1 MTTIGR
7 YELRGELGQGGMA
20 TVYRA
25 YDAMLN
31 REVALKV
38 MAAHLTQDPSFYRRF
53 EREAKAIATL
63 EHPNIVPVYDYG
75 LTENGQ
81 PYLVM
86 RMLRG
91 TLYDRLAA
99 GSMTRQQLL
108 SALAQVASALDYAHG
123 RQVVHRDMKSVNILF
138 DEKANAYVSDFG
150 IAKVVDATT
159 NLTGN
164 AFMGTPAYMSPEQFT
179 GGTLD
184 GRSDQYSL
192 AVVAFEALS
201 GRVPFAAET
210 IHGLMYQHVHEP
222 PPDIHTIDKSLPP
235 GVSATLRRALAK
247 RPEDRFATVS
257 DFIEALRLTATPGAA
272 AAQTQQLQSYYDS
285 GRYAYEHD
293 DWPAAADFLGRVV
306 AADAGYRDAN
316 QLYKTAVMRTQAGA
330 PPAVAA
336 PQPPIVREAGSP
348 VAAPAPAGKSRLPLL
363 LGLLALLIIGGA
375 AAFFFLRPDAAP
387 EATPVAVVAPTEV
400 ATEAPTATPAPT
412 DTPLPTELPPIA
424 GAARVVE
431 AGAASYRVDGGSAQP
446 LPNDTALPLE
456 LNRTVNVA
464 VGEGRLQL
472 VLPDGTRLY
481 LDEGAEISLTADRA
495 GVPFV
500 TVEEGRV
507 LAWSHTDGLQLTSAL
522 DGRATLLGSGVM
534 GVNMLPGRLSFEVA
548 CLEGSCDVSGAEDT
562 AALRLR
568 NGQQSVIGGDGFA
581 APPSRLDRAAYVALA
596 PDVLGEAN
604 VVAETAVTEEAT
616 PAPTETAAPTET
628 PTAAPTDT
636 PAPTARPTTS
646 GSGPQNTT
654 PLGPGALDFE
664 AFGNWVRGDQDNGTF
679 TRSTAQTHG
688 GAASAELAYDFGTAG
703 NDFVV
708 FQQEHAISGEPNV
721 LRLWVYGDGSGH
733 YLNAWIIDA
742 NNQTWQV
749 PFGRVTHTGWK
760 QMEARIDVD
769 QDWPWTQI
777 SGPDNG
783 QVDYPIRF
791 RAFVLDDLSNDYVGK
806 GKIYLDDLTVGTGVA
821 GAQPTTAPGATVP
834 PGATTAPGATVSPDA
849 TATAPT
855 GQVGAILFTAA
866 GTLYT
871 VDPGGTP
878 ISLGPATAD
887 TCSATASAGGV
898 SYDLAPLGSGCA
910 VIGDGLSLCAS
921 PNGAYEV
928 LVSPAPAGT
937 TDRPI
942 SIRPAGSAESNFIVQ
957 TGLNGGQGI
966 AWSPNSSSFLFTS
979 GGDIV
984 QGFANGS
991 YQTIVRGQPA
1001 LQCPRW
1007 VR

>member
-53 EREAKAIATL
+53 EREAKAIAAL
-63 EHPNIVPVYDYG
+63 EHPSIVPVYDYG
-75 LTENGQ
+75 QTDKGQ

-91 TLYDRLAA
+91 GTLYDRLAA
-99 GSMTRQQLL
+99 GGMTRQQLL

-123 RQVVHRDMKSVNILF
+123 RHVVHRDMKSVHILF
-138 DEKANAYVSDFG
+138 DEKGNAYVSDFG
-150 IAKVVDATT
+150 IATVRDTT
-159 NLTGN
+159 TSDLTGTN
-164 AFMGTPAYMSPEQFT
+164 VLGTPAYMSPEQFT
-179 GGTLD
+179 GGALD

-201 GRVPFAAET
+201 GRVPFVAET

-222 PPDIHTIDKSLPP
+222 PPDIHTIDKSLPS
-235 GVSATLRRALAK
+235 GVSAALRRALAK

-257 DFIEALRLTATPGAA
+257 DFTEALRLAATPGAA

-285 GRYAYEHD
+285 GRRAYEQG
-293 DWPAAADFLGRVV
+293 DWPTAVDFLGRVV

-316 QLYKTAVMRTQAGA
+316 QLYKTAVMRTQAVA
-330 PPAVAA
+330 PPTAAA
-336 PQPPIVREAGSP
+336 PQPPIVREAGGP

-375 AAFFFLRPDAAP
+375 AAFFFLRPDATP
-387 EATPVAVVAPTEV
+387 EATPVVVVAPTEV

-431 AGAASYRVDGGSAQP
+431 VGAASYRVDGGAAQP

-495 GVPFV
+495 GVPLV

-507 LAWSHTDGLQLTSAL
+507 LAWSHTDGIELTSAL

-534 GVNMLPGRLSFEVA
+534 GVNMLPGRLSFEVT

-568 NGQQSVIGGDGFA
+568 NGQQSLIGGDGFA
-581 APPSRLDRAAYVALA
+581 APPARADRAPYVALA
-596 PDVLGEAN
+596 PDVLGESE
-604 VVAETAVTEEAT
+604 VVAQAGVTEEAT
-616 PAPTETAAPTET
+616 LAPTETATPTEAPTVAPTAT
-628 PTAAPTDT
+628 PT
-636 PAPTARPTTS
+636 PTARPNTN
-646 GSGPQNTT
+646 GVGPQNTT
-654 PLGPGALDFE
+654 VLGPGALDFE
-664 AFGNWVRGDQDNGTF
+664 TFGRWVRGDQDNGTF

-688 GAASAELAYDFGTAG
+688 GAASAELAYDFGTAD

-708 FQQEHAISGEPNV
+708 FQEEHAISGEPNV
-721 LRLWVYGDGSGH
+721 LRLWVFGDGSGH
-733 YLNAWIIDA
+733 YLNAWITDA

-760 QMEARIDVD
+760 QMEGRINVD
-769 QDWPWTQI
+769 QAWPWTHI

-791 RAFVLDDLSNDYVGK
+791 RAFVLDDRSNDYIGQ
-806 GKIYLDDLTVGTGVA
+806 GKIYLDDLTVGTGTA
-821 GAQPTTAPGATVP
+821 GAQPTTAPGAT
-834 PGATTAPGATVSPDA
+834 AAPGATV
-849 TATAPT
+849 TAPT
-855 GQVGAILFTAA
+855 GQIGAILFTAG

-871 VDPGGTP
+871 VDPGNTP

-898 SYDLAPLGSGCA
+898 SYNLAPLGSGCG

-921 PNGAYEV
+921 PNGAYEA

-942 SIRPAGSAESNFIVQ
+942 SVRPAGSAENNFVVQ
-957 TGLNGGQGI
+957 TGLNGAQGI
-966 AWSPNSSSFLFTS
+966 AWSPNSSSFLFVS

-984 QGFANGS
+984 QGFANGG

-1007 VR
+1007 LR

>member
-1 MTTIGR
+1 TWT
-7 YELRGELGQGGMA
+7 
-20 TVYRA
+20 
-25 YDAMLN
+25 
-31 REVALKV
+31 
-38 MAAHLTQDPSFYRRF
+38 
-53 EREAKAIATL
+53 
-63 EHPNIVPVYDYG
+63 
-75 LTENGQ
+75 
-81 PYLVM
+81 
-86 RMLRG
+86 
-91 TLYDRLAA
+91 
-99 GSMTRQQLL
+99 
-108 SALAQVASALDYAHG
+108 
-123 RQVVHRDMKSVNILF
+123 
-138 DEKANAYVSDFG
+138 
-150 IAKVVDATT
+150 
-159 NLTGN
+159 
-164 AFMGTPAYMSPEQFT
+164 
-179 GGTLD
+179 
-184 GRSDQYSL
+184 
-192 AVVAFEALS
+192 
-201 GRVPFAAET
+201 
-210 IHGLMYQHVHEP
+210 
-222 PPDIHTIDKSLPP
+222 
-235 GVSATLRRALAK
+235 
-247 RPEDRFATVS
+247 
-257 DFIEALRLTATPGAA
+257 
-272 AAQTQQLQSYYDS
+272 
-285 GRYAYEHD
+285 
-293 DWPAAADFLGRVV
+293 
-306 AADAGYRDAN
+306 
-316 QLYKTAVMRTQAGA
+316 
-330 PPAVAA
+330 
-336 PQPPIVREAGSP
+336 
-348 VAAPAPAGKSRLPLL
+348 
-363 LGLLALLIIGGA
+363 
-375 AAFFFLRPDAAP
+375 
-387 EATPVAVVAPTEV
+387 
-400 ATEAPTATPAPT
+400 PTATLAHT
-412 DTPLPTELPPIA
+412 T
-424 GAARVVE
+424 R
-431 AGAASYRVDGGSAQP
+431 
-446 LPNDTALPLE
+446 PNP
-456 LNRTVNVA
+456 
-464 VGEGRLQL
+464 
-472 VLPDGTRLY
+472 
-481 LDEGAEISLTADRA
+481 
-495 GVPFV
+495 
-500 TVEEGRV
+500 
-507 LAWSHTDGLQLTSAL
+507 
-522 DGRATLLGSGVM
+522 
-534 GVNMLPGRLSFEVA
+534 
-548 CLEGSCDVSGAEDT
+548 
-562 AALRLR
+562 
-568 NGQQSVIGGDGFA
+568 NG
-581 APPSRLDRAAYVALA
+581 
-596 PDVLGEAN
+596 
-604 VVAETAVTEEAT
+604 
-616 PAPTETAAPTET
+616 
-628 PTAAPTDT
+628 
-636 PAPTARPTTS
+636 
-646 GSGPQNTT
+646 GPQNTT